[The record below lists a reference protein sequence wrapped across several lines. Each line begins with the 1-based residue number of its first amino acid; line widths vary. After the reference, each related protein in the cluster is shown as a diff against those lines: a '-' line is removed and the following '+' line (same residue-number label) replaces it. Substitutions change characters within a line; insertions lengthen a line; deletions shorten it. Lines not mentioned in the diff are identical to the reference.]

1 MDVAE
6 EVGGEFIV
14 AGGEAA
20 AVLEAAE
27 HSLDGVAALVEGLA
41 EAAFPAPVTL
51 GRDVGDRALLFDQ
64 VADAVAVISP
74 VGMDDA
80 ARRQLVQQLLGR
92 LAVGGLPRRQ
102 QEGERPPLAIGEGV
116 DLGVASAPA
125 DPDRLKARPP
135 FPPAAE
141 RCAFTCVLSISTSA
155 GGPPDAA
162 NVSNTARHTPLAAQ
176 RTLRL

>member
-1 MDVAE
+1 MDIGE
-6 EVGGEFIV
+6 EVGGEFVV
-14 AGGEAA
+14 AGSEAA

-27 HSLDGVAALVEGLA
+27 HALDGVAALVEGLA
-41 EAAFPAPVTL
+41 EAAFPAPVAL
-51 GRDVGDRALLFDQ
+51 GRDVGDRSLLFDQ

-80 ARRQLVQQLLGR
+80 ARRQLVQQMLGR
-92 LAVGGLPRRQ
+92 LTVGGLPRRQ
-102 QEGERPPLAIGEGV
+102 QEGERPALAVGDGV
-116 DLGVASAPA
+116 DLGVASTPA
-125 DPDRLKARPP
+125 DPDRLDARPP

-162 NVSNTARHTPLAAQ
+162 SVSNTARQTPLAAQ